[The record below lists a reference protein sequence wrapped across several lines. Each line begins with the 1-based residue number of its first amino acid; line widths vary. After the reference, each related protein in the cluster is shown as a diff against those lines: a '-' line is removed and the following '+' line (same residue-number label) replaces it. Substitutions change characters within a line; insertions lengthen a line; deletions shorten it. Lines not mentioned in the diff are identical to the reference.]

1 MSSGLELRVGN
12 KYRLGRKIG
21 SGSFGDIYLGTSA
34 ERIPRLGTLRVL
46 GRCVLRAGGKFPQPS
61 ARAAWRPA
69 LADRG
74 LTDVVPS
81 SPLPAGTHIQTGE
94 EVGIKL
100 VRAARTRPPE
110 ETLGA
115 AVSLREF
122 FFSRRDSATR
132 ARARRHD
139 TRLFTPRHERPIVIG
154 GTRRTRHRE
163 TRTMVADHPIV
174 APLALSPSF
183 ADAGIRQD
191 ETPAAVVRVEAV
203 QDPAGRHGHPQRPV
217 VRRRGR
223 L

>member
-74 LTDVVPS
+74 LTDVVPP

-100 VRAARTRPPE
+100 VRIARARPPE

-115 AVSLREF
+115 AVTANAREL
-122 FFSRRDSATR
+122 FFSSDFSPTRSAAPRRISATR
-132 ARARRHD
+132 
-139 TRLFTPRHERPIVIG
+139 RLAPRHLRTTERFVPP
-154 GTRRTRHRE
+154 H
-163 TRTMVADHPIV
+163 D
-174 APLALSPSF
+174 SP
-183 ADAGIRQD
+183 QD
-191 ETPAAVVRVEAV
+191 S
-203 QDPAGRHGHPQRPV
+203 
-217 VRRRGR
+217 RGR
-223 L
+223 RLTSLSFRALFASVVTSFEKRRSL

>member
-61 ARAAWRPA
+61 ARAPGGPA

-122 FFSRRDSATR
+122 FFFLAGDSATR
-132 ARARRHD
+132 SRARRGA
-139 TRLFTPRHERPIVIG
+139 TATATTLASSP
-154 GTRRTRHRE
+154 RRTTDASSRN
-163 TRTMVADHPIV
+163 AD
-174 APLALSPSF
+174 
-183 ADAGIRQD
+183 D
-191 ETPAAVVRVEAV
+191 
-203 QDPAGRHGHPQRPV
+203 GR
-217 VRRRGR
+217 
-223 L
+223 

>member
-74 LTDVVPS
+74 LTDVVPP

-115 AVSLREF
+115 AVQLAREF
-122 FFSRRDSATR
+122 FFFSPRFRDAL
-132 ARARRHD
+132 ARAA
-139 TRLFTPRHERPIVIG
+139 PRHSPLHPAP
-154 GTRRTRHRE
+154 RTTDRHR
-163 TRTMVADHPIV
+163 RYPPDASSRNAD
-174 APLALSPSF
+174 
-183 ADAGIRQD
+183 D
-191 ETPAAVVRVEAV
+191 
-203 QDPAGRHGHPQRPV
+203 GR
-217 VRRRGR
+217 
-223 L
+223 

>member
-34 ERIPRLGTLRVL
+34 ERISRLGTLRVL

-132 ARARRHD
+132 SRARRSTTATATTLASSPD
-139 TRLFTPRHERPIVIG
+139 
-154 GTRRTRHRE
+154 RHR
-163 TRTMVADHPIV
+163 RYPPDASSRNAD
-174 APLALSPSF
+174 
-183 ADAGIRQD
+183 DGC
-191 ETPAAVVRVEAV
+191 
-203 QDPAGRHGHPQRPV
+203 
-217 VRRRGR
+217 
-223 L
+223 

>member
-46 GRCVLRAGGKFPQPS
+46 GRCVHRARGKIRSSQPS
-61 ARAAWRPA
+61 AHAPGGSA
-69 LADRG
+69 LAELG
-74 LTDVVPS
+74 LTDVFPPS
-81 SPLPAGTHIQTGE
+81 SQPTGTHIQTGE

-122 FFSRRDSATR
+122 FFSRRESATR
-132 ARARRHD
+132 SRARRGA
-139 TRLFTPRHERPIVIG
+139 TATAATLASSPRLFTD
-154 GTRRTRHRE
+154 RHR
-163 TRTMVADHPIV
+163 RYPPDASSRNAD
-174 APLALSPSF
+174 
-183 ADAGIRQD
+183 D
-191 ETPAAVVRVEAV
+191 
-203 QDPAGRHGHPQRPV
+203 GR
-217 VRRRGR
+217 
-223 L
+223 